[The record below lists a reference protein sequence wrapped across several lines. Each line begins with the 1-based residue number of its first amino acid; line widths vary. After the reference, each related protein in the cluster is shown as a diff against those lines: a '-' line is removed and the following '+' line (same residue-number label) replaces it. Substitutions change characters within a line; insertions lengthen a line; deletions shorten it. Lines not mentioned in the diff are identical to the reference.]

1 MLEIKDEHD
10 CEDFGARITEIE
22 GAIEKIR
29 QKEVLGTYL

>member
-22 GAIEKIR
+22 GAIERYGK
-29 QKEVLGTYL
+29 KKF